1 MNKKIAFK
9 TLGCRVNLF
18 ETDALASRFK
28 KEGYEVVDSGNVD
41 VFVVN
46 TCTVTNTSDQK
57 CRQAIHQIR
66 RKNPE
71 ALLVVTGCMV
81 NHRKEELLQEGVAD
95 YVIDN
100 ERKSAIFDI
109 VDEHFKKGHSDP
121 EGYDR
126 DLFSY
131 QPAYDT
137 FHTRSL
143 IKIHDGCN
151 NFCSY
156 CIIPMVRGR
165 STSRPAKDIYENIQS
180 VVDHGFKEIVLTGVN
195 MGRYKDEE
203 TNFESLVEHI
213 IKIKGDFRVRVSS
226 IEPDQF
232 SDRFLQLFQHEKLA
246 PHMHICLQ
254 SGSEDTL
261 KRMHRFYTAA
271 QFREMCQRIKAFRP
285 DFNLT
290 TDIIVGFP
298 SETVETF
305 KESCDFAREIGFSH
319 IHTFKYSKRTGTKAA
334 AMPDQVPEAVK
345 TQRSEV
351 MRTISLENKRKYFEM
366 MKGQTQRLLI
376 ERIDAKGVARG
387 YGENYVPIQIQGE
400 GLDKNSFIEVKLNEI
415 INLENE
421 EKMTF
426 IGKILKKSIPNN
438 CLYQEKL

>member
-1 MNKKIAFK
+1 MITIAFK

-28 KEGYEVVDSGNVD
+28 AEGYTVVDGGEAD

-81 NHRKEELLQEGVAD
+81 NHRKEELIQEGIAD

-100 ERKSAIFDI
+100 ERKAAIFDI

-165 STSRPAKDIYENIQS
+165 STSRPAQDIYDNIRS

-195 MGRYKDEE
+195 MGRYKDGD
-203 TNFESLVEHI
+203 TNFEALVEHI
-213 IKIKGDFRVRVSS
+213 INIEGDFRVRVSS

-232 SDRFLQLFQHEKLA
+232 SDRFLELFQHEKLA

-261 KRMHRFYTAA
+261 KRMHRFYSAA

-298 SETVETF
+298 GETEETF
-305 KESCDFAREIGFSH
+305 QESCDFAREIGFSH

-334 AMPDQVPEAVK
+334 AMPNQVPESIK

-351 MRTISLENKRKYFEM
+351 MRAISLENKLKYYEM
-366 MKGQTQRLLI
+366 MRGKTQRLLV
-376 ERIDAKGVARG
+376 ERIDAKGWARG
-387 YGENYVPIQIQGE
+387 YGENYIPIQIPGA
-400 GLDKNSFIEVKLNEI
+400 DMTKNSFINVILNEI
-415 INLENE
+415 INTDNE
-421 EKMTF
+421 DKMLF
-426 IGKILKKSIPNN
+426 IGKF
-438 CLYQEKL
+438 

>member
-1 MNKKIAFK
+1 MKIAFK
-9 TLGCRVNLF
+9 TLGCRVNLY

-28 KEGYEVVDSGNVD
+28 TAGYEIVDSNSDAD

-66 RKNPE
+66 RKHPE
-71 ALLVVTGCMV
+71 ALIAVTGCMV
-81 NHRKEELLQEGVAD
+81 NHRKEELLQSGIAD

-100 ERKSAIFDI
+100 ERKSALFDI
-109 VDEHFKKGHSDP
+109 IDEHFKTGHSDP

-131 QPAYDT
+131 RPAFDT

-151 NFCSY
+151 NYCSY

-165 STSRPAKDIYENIQS
+165 STSRPAEDIYNNVRE
-180 VVDHGFKEIVLTGVN
+180 VVAHGFKEIVLTGVN
-195 MGRYKDEE
+195 MGRYKYEG
-203 TNFESLVEHI
+203 TNFEQLVENI
-213 IKIKGDFRVRVSS
+213 LNIDGDFRVRVSS

-232 SDRFLQLFQHEKLA
+232 SDRFLKLFQHKKLA

-254 SGSEDTL
+254 SGSDDTL
-261 KRMHRFYTAA
+261 KRMHRFYTVA
-271 QFREMCQRIKAFRP
+271 QFHEMCQRIKAFRP
-285 DFNLT
+285 DFNIT

-298 SETVETF
+298 GETIQTF

-319 IHTFKYSKRTGTKAA
+319 IHTFKYSVRTGTKAA
-334 AMPDQVPEAVK
+334 AMPDQVPEKVK
-345 TQRSEV
+345 TERSEV
-351 MRTISLENKRKYFEM
+351 MRQISLENKIKYFESM
-366 MKGQTQRLLI
+366 QGKTQRMLI
-376 ERIDAKGVARG
+376 ERIDSKGLARG
-387 YGENYVPIQIQGE
+387 YGENYIPIIVK
-400 GLDKNSFIEVKLNEI
+400 DNSLHHNTFINITLGEI
-415 INLENE
+415 IHQENE

-426 IGKILKKSIPNN
+426 IGKPTDYETK
-438 CLYQEKL
+438 

>member
-1 MNKKIAFK
+1 MKSISFK
-9 TLGCRVNLF
+9 TLGCRVNLY

-28 KEGYEVVDSGNVD
+28 AAGYEIAESDSNAD
-41 VFVVN
+41 VFIVN

-66 RKNPE
+66 RKHPE
-71 ALLVVTGCMV
+71 ALIAVTGCMV
-81 NHRKEELLQEGVAD
+81 NHRKEELLQSGIAD

-100 ERKSAIFDI
+100 ERKSALFDI
-109 VDEHFKKGHSDP
+109 LDEHFRTGHSDP

-131 QPAYDT
+131 QPALDT

-165 STSRPAKDIYENIQS
+165 STSRPAEDIYNNVREVIA
-180 VVDHGFKEIVLTGVN
+180 HGFKEIVLTGVN
-195 MGRYKDEE
+195 MGRYRDGD
-203 TNFESLVEHI
+203 TNFEDLVEHLI
-213 IKIKGDFRVRVSS
+213 NINGDFRVRVSS

-261 KRMHRFYTAA
+261 WRMHRFYTAA

-298 SETVETF
+298 GETEQTF

-334 AMPDQVPEAVK
+334 AMPNQIPESEK
-345 TQRSEV
+345 SRRSEI
-351 MRTISLENKRKYFEM
+351 MRAISLENKQRYFEQ
-366 MKGQTQRLLI
+366 MKGRTQRMLI
-376 ERIDAKGVARG
+376 ERIDSKGIARG
-387 YGENYVPIQIQGE
+387 YGENYIPIQVQDN
-400 GLDKNSFIEVKLNEI
+400 GLEKNTFIEVKLGEIMNRDNEDKMI
-415 INLENE
+415 INGL
-421 EKMTF
+421 
-426 IGKILKKSIPNN
+426 L
-438 CLYQEKL
+438 Q

>member
-1 MNKKIAFK
+1 MKLIKIGKMKTISFK
-9 TLGCRVNLF
+9 TLGCRVNLY

-28 KEGYEVVDSGNVD
+28 AAGYEIADGDSAAD

-66 RKNPE
+66 RKHPE
-71 ALLVVTGCMV
+71 AIIAVTGCMV
-81 NHRKEELLQEGVAD
+81 NHRKEELLQSGIAD

-100 ERKSAIFDI
+100 ERKTALFDI
-109 VDEHFKKGHSDP
+109 IDEHFKTGHSDP

-131 QPAYDT
+131 RPAFDT

-165 STSRPAKDIYENIQS
+165 ATSRPAEDIYNNVREVIA
-180 VVDHGFKEIVLTGVN
+180 HGFKEVVLTGVN
-195 MGRYKDEE
+195 MGRYQYED
-203 TNFESLVEHI
+203 TNFEQLVENI
-213 IKIKGDFRVRVSS
+213 LKTEGDFRVRVSS

-232 SDRFLQLFQHEKLA
+232 SDRFLALFQHEKLA

-254 SGSEDTL
+254 SGSDDTL
-261 KRMHRFYTAA
+261 KRMNRHYTVA

-298 SETVETF
+298 GETDQSF
-305 KESCDFAREIGFSH
+305 KESCDFAKEIGFSH
-319 IHTFKYSKRTGTKAA
+319 IHTFKYSIRNGTKAA
-334 AMPDQVPEAVK
+334 TMPDQVPEKVK
-345 TQRSEV
+345 TERSEV
-351 MRTISLENKRKYFEM
+351 MRQISHENKLKYFHAM
-366 MKGQTQRLLI
+366 QGKTQRLLV
-376 ERIDAKGVARG
+376 ERIDKKGTSRG
-387 YGENYVPIQIQGE
+387 YGENYVPVELRDPSAEQ
-400 GLDKNSFIEVKLNEI
+400 NTFINIRLGEI
-415 INLENE
+415 INQDNE
-421 EKMTF
+421 EKMSF
-426 IGKILKKSIPNN
+426 MGLRP
-438 CLYQEKL
+438 